1 MNLLRLCYETY
12 LKHVENK
19 REIMKFEHPPVIKN
33 CGVFNESR
41 ARFFCM
47 NKNNS
52 VMKNQVLSV
61 KVLVAKMFRG
71 FAHIFIEQSV
81 IAFKIIKLMSFPI

>member
-33 CGVFNESR
+33 SAVFNESR

-47 NKNNS
+47 DKNKYLLKYS
-52 VMKNQVLSV
+52 
-61 KVLVAKMFRG
+61 
-71 FAHIFIEQSV
+71 
-81 IAFKIIKLMSFPI
+81 

>member
-1 MNLLRLCYETY
+1 
-12 LKHVENK
+12 
-19 REIMKFEHPPVIKN
+19 MKFEHPPVIKN
-33 CGVFNESR
+33 SAESR
-41 ARFFCM
+41 ARFFAWI
-47 NKNNS
+47 KTI
-52 VMKNQVLSV
+52 VLSV

>member
-33 CGVFNESR
+33 SAVFNESR

-47 NKNNS
+47 DKNNS
-52 VMKNQVLSV
+52 TRSKDVSRIC
-61 KVLVAKMFRG
+61 AYFY
-71 FAHIFIEQSV
+71 
-81 IAFKIIKLMSFPI
+81 